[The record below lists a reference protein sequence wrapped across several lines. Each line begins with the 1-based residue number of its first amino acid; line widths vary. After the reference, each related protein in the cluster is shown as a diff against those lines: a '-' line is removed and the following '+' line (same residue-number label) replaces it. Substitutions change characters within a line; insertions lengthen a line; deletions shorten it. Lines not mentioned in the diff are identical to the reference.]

1 MSRQNGSIPTVAVAC
16 QGGGSHTAFTA
27 GVLDRLLAEEDFEF
41 DIVELSGTSGG
52 AICAFTTW
60 FGLASSPP
68 ADASS
73 EARRLLTQVWNDIT
87 ATGLAETTANTVAVG
102 LARAQSRGVPLPAVG
117 PYDTPVADWS
127 REILR
132 EVLEEAIA
140 PDELRTLVERS
151 GTPPPRLEI
160 GAVDLQRG
168 SFRTFTERTVTHDAV
183 LASAAVPPLFKPAP
197 VTEPNGTVRWF
208 WDGLF
213 SQNPPLGDLFGNPEG
228 RQERADEF
236 WIVQINPRREE
247 RLPRRLDEIADR
259 RNELGGNLSVN
270 QELRFIRLLNQW
282 RAEGRLDD
290 SYRPIEVK
298 TIDLDET
305 LVSPTRPLDYA
316 TKLDRSPQF
325 IQRLW
330 EHGAEQADRFLTT
343 ERERQLVTETV
354 TETWSGSNAT
364 AAAECVTPDFRVHFP
379 TSLAELGAYLDD
391 DPEVPA
397 STLDRNTYATVV
409 ETFRRA
415 FPDLQFDIEE
425 SVVESGKAALR
436 WRATGTHTEPLLDIE
451 PTGRPVTLSGTG
463 LYHLDGGQV
472 AEAWVLTDQWGLLRQ
487 LEAVESPAALPTATR
502 VGATPVVTQLTA
514 PVENERLARI
524 EIEDVWTRGRREGL
538 DRILAENHVLHLDD
552 GTDARGTDGYWE
564 LVKRYRDAFPDLTI
578 RLEETVSEGD
588 KIVLRQTL
596 RGTHGRSFLN
606 IPPTDGHIEI
616 DRLTIHHVDDGRI
629 VETGIVD
636 DIVRLLHQLD

>member
-247 RLPRRLDEIADR
+247 RQPRRLDEIADR
-259 RNELGGNLSVN
+259 RNELGGNS
-270 QELRFIRLLNQW
+270 
-282 RAEGRLDD
+282 
-290 SYRPIEVK
+290 
-298 TIDLDET
+298 
-305 LVSPTRPLDYA
+305 
-316 TKLDRSPQF
+316 RS
-325 IQRLW
+325 I
-330 EHGAEQADRFLTT
+330 
-343 ERERQLVTETV
+343 
-354 TETWSGSNAT
+354 
-364 AAAECVTPDFRVHFP
+364 
-379 TSLAELGAYLDD
+379 
-391 DPEVPA
+391 
-397 STLDRNTYATVV
+397 
-409 ETFRRA
+409 
-415 FPDLQFDIEE
+415 
-425 SVVESGKAALR
+425 
-436 WRATGTHTEPLLDIE
+436 
-451 PTGRPVTLSGTG
+451 
-463 LYHLDGGQV
+463 
-472 AEAWVLTDQWGLLRQ
+472 
-487 LEAVESPAALPTATR
+487 
-502 VGATPVVTQLTA
+502 
-514 PVENERLARI
+514 
-524 EIEDVWTRGRREGL
+524 
-538 DRILAENHVLHLDD
+538 
-552 GTDARGTDGYWE
+552 
-564 LVKRYRDAFPDLTI
+564 
-578 RLEETVSEGD
+578 
-588 KIVLRQTL
+588 
-596 RGTHGRSFLN
+596 RSF
-606 IPPTDGHIEI
+606 GSSGC
-616 DRLTIHHVDDGRI
+616 LTSGERKGDW
-629 VETGIVD
+629 TTLT
-636 DIVRLLHQLD
+636 VRLK